1 MLRKNIVGLLVCLAA
16 LSVATLGFAG
26 VPDVNNSTAST
37 AATVQVSVFN
47 VPDGTGKALTEARDA
62 AGNVVDAT
70 ITVTLLDAGMN
81 PVYLFPFEDMWLE
94 TTLGGL
100 APCANGTVADGS
112 TDINGQTT
120 FTGPFYAG
128 GYTDPSAGEL
138 THVMVNGAAL
148 VGSDMDIQFNSADV
162 NGDGVP
168 DALDLASFSAD
179 YQSGAYSYRIDYL
192 YDSNINLSDLVLFSA
207 AFGAT
212 HACP

>member
-100 APCANGTVADGS
+100 VPCANGTVADAS

-128 GYTDPSAGEL
+128 GITDPASGEL
-138 THVMVNGAAL
+138 TRVMVNGAGL
-148 VGSDMDIQFNSADV
+148 VGSDMDIQFNSADMT
-162 NGDGVP
+162 GDGIVNIS
-168 DALDLASFSAD
+168 DLSSFSAG
-179 YQSGAYSYRIDYL
+179 YLGGSYV
-192 YDSNINLSDLVLFSA
+192 YDVDFSYDGVINLSDLVLFST
-207 AFGAT
+207 AFNAT
-212 HACP
+212 CP